1 MRRFLQE
8 LQDFPKKCD
17 WVLLLLCLV
26 TAAFGLVV
34 ITSATSAEK
43 FGDSNLKY
51 IVVQMLAVGLGV
63 LIAILL
69 YVLW

>member
-26 TAAFGLVV
+26 TAAFGLVIV
-34 ITSATSAEK
+34 TSATSAA
-43 FGDSNLKY
+43 GSTST
-51 IVVQMLAVGLGV
+51 
-63 LIAILL
+63 
-69 YVLW
+69 